1 MANYHRRAFSIVERI
16 MEVRQFKRGLVLAG
30 LMGVT
35 APAWAVSLSSIES
48 APTVPET
55 NRVPVQFDAVELT
68 GTAGS
73 TSLVPL
79 MAADM
84 QARPV
89 AVDMPANGGAPVGK
103 PIDDIQFVKQAT
115 ESGRKEISSA
125 QEALPQLKDPRLKHI
140 AEMLVA
146 DHGNANQRLS
156 QVAETK
162 GWPLPGPHAS
172 DVAPPAGTASAD
184 FDATW
189 TAEMIA
195 GHERSVALYRAQ
207 ATGGEDKDLRKYAK
221 DTLPTIE
228 KHLAELRRLQK

>member
-1 MANYHRRAFSIVERI
+1 
-16 MEVRQFKRGLVLAG
+16 MEVRHLKRGLTLAG
-30 LMGVT
+30 LGLLGVT
-35 APAWAVSLSSIES
+35 APVWAVSLASLG
-48 APTVPET
+48 PTAAAADT
-55 NRVPVQFDAVELT
+55 SRVPVQLDAIELT
-68 GTAGS
+68 GTPGS

-84 QARPV
+84 QAREIV
-89 AVDMPANGGAPVGK
+89 AVDVPAQGGTPIGK
-103 PIDDIQFVKQAT
+103 PLDDIQFVKQAT

-125 QEALPQLKDPRLKHI
+125 QEALPQLKDPALRHM
-140 AEMLVA
+140 AEMLVS
-146 DHGNANQRLS
+146 DHGNANQRLA
-156 QVAETK
+156 QVAEAK
-162 GWPLPGPHAS
+162 GWPLPGPRAP
-172 DVAPPAGTASAD
+172 DAAPPAGTASAD
-184 FDATW
+184 FDAKW